1 MGLLL
6 ERRRVLLDDAR
17 HRRNFI
23 REDARSSCPS
33 CVMAGIASYSHQFV
47 FEVHLCWASPE

>member
-23 REDARSSCPS
+23 REDA
-33 CVMAGIASYSHQFV
+33 SHPAPPV
-47 FEVHLCWASPE
+47 